1 MATFIAQLINGL
13 AIGSIYALVVM
24 GYNLLIL
31 VSGILQFSFGHL
43 VVMAMYAGWIALG
56 LTNNNLA
63 LAIPIAITACL
74 LLNTLTAFIFRPM
87 AARGAYL
94 EAIAVGIGIGIIITD
109 ILSHFLNQGRAI
121 SFPATLTAGGAMM
134 KFGAITF
141 SLGNIYTLVGCIGSL
156 VALLYFL
163 YRHKQGRALRA
174 VALDID
180 LACLMG
186 IPINRT
192 TIYSFALAGA
202 LGGISAVLLAMSLG
216 SASPALG
223 DRLAIIA
230 LALMMFAGMG
240 NLKGGLICGFIVG
253 LVESMTMAFLPGR
266 WTDAIIFGL
275 IMIAIIIRPEGLFGT
290 KATVKF

>member
-1 MATFIAQLINGL
+1 MVTVVAQLISGL
-13 AIGSIYALVVM
+13 AIGSVYALVVM

-31 VSGILQFSFGHL
+31 VSGVLQFSYGHL

-56 LTNNNLA
+56 LTSNNLG

-74 LLNTLTAFIFRPM
+74 LLNTLTAFVFRPM

-94 EAIAVGIGIGIIITD
+94 EAIAMGIGIGIIMTD
-109 ILSHFLNQGRAI
+109 IMSQFLNQGRAI
-121 SFPATLTAGGAMM
+121 SFPATLIGGEAII
-134 KFGAITF
+134 KVGVITF
-141 SLGNIYTLVGCIGSL
+141 SLGHVYTLVACIGCL
-156 VALLYFL
+156 AALIYFL
-163 YRHKQGRALRA
+163 YRHKHGRALRS
-174 VALDID
+174 VALDLN
-180 LACLMG
+180 LARIMG

-202 LGGISAVLLAMSLG
+202 IGGVSAVLLAISLG

-223 DRLAIIA
+223 NRLAIIA

-240 NLKGGLICGFIVG
+240 NLKGGVVCGFIVG

-275 IMIAIIIRPEGLFGT
+275 IMIVIILRPDGLFGT
-290 KATVKF
+290 KGTVKF

>member
-31 VSGILQFSFGHL
+31 VSGILQFSYGHL

-56 LTNNNLA
+56 LTSNNLA
-63 LAIPIAITACL
+63 LAIPIAITACI
-74 LLNTLTAFIFRPM
+74 LLNTLTAFVFRPM

-94 EAIAVGIGIGIIITD
+94 EAIAIGIGMGIIITD
-109 ILSHFLNQGRAI
+109 ILSHFLHQGRAI
-121 SFPATLTAGGAMM
+121 SFPATLTAGGTMM
-134 KFGAITF
+134 KFGVITF

-174 VALDID
+174 VALDLD
-180 LACLMG
+180 LARLMG

-253 LVESMTMAFLPGR
+253 LVESMSMAFLPGR